1 MVLVPVRGCILWS
14 HPCFGA
20 LILWTCVEA
29 SASGVG
35 CSLPP
40 EPINL
45 NLEAA
50 EAAPTLPRKHVCEPS
65 RQANHPRPPRHPSA
79 EGRTPA
85 ERLWTERVE
94 LWVLGL
100 SMGVGVSWALQIKTR
115 VSCAR
120 PFKQTSKSL
129 NKSFVFTRFESLGG
143 SEMLTAFGV
152 RLHDVKQLKH
162 IPQSKSVLP

>member
-29 SASGVG
+29 SASGFG

-40 EPINL
+40 EP
-45 NLEAA
+45 
-50 EAAPTLPRKHVCEPS
+50 VCEPS

-85 ERLWTERVE
+85 ARLWTERVE

-129 NKSFVFTRFESLGG
+129 NKSFVFTPFESLGVVCRVPGSG